1 MRILL
6 IEDEK
11 TLAQNLKEI
20 LEKTGY
26 SVSVC
31 HDGEAGLDKALT
43 GEFDLFIIDIML
55 PKLDG
60 LSVLRAIRKE
70 KVGTPVLLLT
80 AKASVEDRVKGL
92 DTGAD
97 DYLPKPFAMPE
108 LFARVRSLL
117 RRGTEAHAPD
127 LTVANLRM
135 DFKAK
140 KVFRGRREI
149 VLTPKEFS
157 ILEFLI
163 YNKDIVVTR
172 TAIAE
177 HVWGDNFDIFT
188 MTNFVDVHI
197 KNLRKKVD
205 KDFSPKLIH
214 TRHGIGYVLSEKKN
228 A

>member
-11 TLAQNLKEI
+11 TLAENLGEM

-26 SVSVC
+26 TVSIC
-31 HDGEAGLDKALT
+31 FDGESGLDKALSE
-43 GEFDLFIIDIML
+43 EFDLFILDIML
-55 PKLDG
+55 PKMDG
-60 LSVLRAIRKE
+60 LTVLKSLRKE
-70 KVGTPVLLLT
+70 KIGTPVLLLT

-97 DYLPKPFAMPE
+97 DYLPKPFAMSE
-108 LFARVRSLL
+108 LLARVRSLL
-117 RRGTEAHAPD
+117 RRGTDDHSPD
-127 LTVANLRM
+127 LTVANLRL
-135 DFKAK
+135 DLKAK
-140 KVFRGRREI
+140 KVYRGKKEI
-149 VLTPKEFS
+149 LLTPKEFS

-163 YNKDIVVTR
+163 YNRDIVVTR

-205 KDFSPKLIH
+205 KNFSPKLVH
-214 TRHGIGYVLSEKKN
+214 TRHGLGYVLSEKETP
-228 A
+228 